1 MASVNK
7 VIFVGRLAS
16 AATTFRLASQG
27 KVYSQPIVAEKFKE
41 PINATTVIKVELV
54 CVMKKVAML
63 RSLSDGFCGS
73 GGLSKSD
80 FAADTNAGK
89 LKPCCCRQSVLP

>member
-16 AATTFRLASQG
+16 AATTFRSASQW

-41 PINATTVIKVELV
+41 PINAKTVIKVELV
-54 CVMKKVAML
+54 CV
-63 RSLSDGFCGS
+63 
-73 GGLSKSD
+73 
-80 FAADTNAGK
+80 
-89 LKPCCCRQSVLP
+89 